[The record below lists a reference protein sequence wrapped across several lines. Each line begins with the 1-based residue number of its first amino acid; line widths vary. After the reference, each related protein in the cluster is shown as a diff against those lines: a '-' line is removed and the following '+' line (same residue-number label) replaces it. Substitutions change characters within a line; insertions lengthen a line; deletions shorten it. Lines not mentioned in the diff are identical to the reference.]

1 MTRRNTSFHDEFGI
15 IPGFMIPVAIIGF
28 ACMMFIFLD
37 VMPQHDR
44 HAPPAAVRL
53 LLGVLTGSVVAA
65 YLLLVGY
72 VNQDA
77 KRRNMGQL
85 LWTLLV
91 IFIPNGIG
99 FLAYFLLRK
108 PPVQNCPKC
117 GALGEKGFHFCPK
130 CGYSLLPSCPWC
142 GQPVSSDYVCCPHC
156 GKQLA
161 GAIAPPA

>member
-1 MTRRNTSFHDEFGI
+1 MTQRRTTFRDEFAI
-15 IPGFMIPVAIIGF
+15 IPSFMIPVAIIGF
-28 ACMMFIFLD
+28 ACMMFVFLD
-37 VMPQHDR
+37 VMPNHDR
-44 HAPPAAVRL
+44 HAPPYPARL
-53 LLGVLTGSVVAA
+53 FLGVLLGCVVAA
-65 YLLLVGY
+65 YLLLIGY

-108 PPVQNCPKC
+108 PQVESCPRC
-117 GALGEKGFHFCPK
+117 HERIEKGFHFCPR
-130 CGYSLLPSCPWC
+130 CGYTLAPTCSQC
-142 GQPVSSDYVCCPHC
+142 GQAVSPQYVCCPYC

-161 GAIAPPA
+161 GQGT

>member
-1 MTRRNTSFHDEFGI
+1 MTQRRTEFRDEFAI
-15 IPGFMIPVAIIGF
+15 IPSFMTPVAMIGF
-28 ACMMFIFLD
+28 ACMMFIFLN

-44 HAPPAAVRL
+44 HAPPLLVRL
-53 LLGVLTGSVVAA
+53 LLGVVTGSVVAA
-65 YLLLVGY
+65 YLLLLGY

-108 PPVQNCPKC
+108 PMVEACPRCHEKV
-117 GALGEKGFHFCPK
+117 EKGFHFCPK
-130 CGYSLLPSCPWC
+130 CGCALTPTCSQC
-142 GQPVSSDYVCCPHC
+142 GQTVSAEYVCCPYC

-161 GAIAPPA
+161 GQRG